1 MGFRMDFGL
10 RDWLFILG
18 PIFIIGVLAHGYWR
32 MRVNRN
38 SLKMSLDKSFLNSR
52 NHPQD
57 GAAEVEKMRAELPNG
72 GARVV
77 SEPRQVSLN
86 LEDDV
91 PVLME
96 PVHSPEQSQDSDMVT
111 DSAEA
116 LVLEPGM
123 PAPVMPESI
132 MSEPTLLEPTVLEP
146 TMPEPTVPEPTVP
159 EPTKPRPID
168 HAAFGNT
175 AFGNTAFGNT
185 AFGNTDEV
193 ILDRGNLG
201 SAVERPT
208 KLLEADRSSQVDILF
223 EEESAPESHT
233 AHEPAVTVPLRAV
246 VGCPEKYL
254 VLYVVAKNKDFRGDT
269 LRSCLKKQQ
278 MHFGEMAIF
287 HRLSADD
294 RSEFSLVNAIE
305 PGTFDP
311 DTMASMTTP
320 ALSLFMRAHELANPI
335 ASYHEMLAVAE
346 ALAKTLNGEV
356 RDESRQPLSRQTM
369 EHYQADLQIFVDTHF
384 R

>member
-1 MGFRMDFGL
+1 
-10 RDWLFILG
+10 
-18 PIFIIGVLAHGYWR
+18 
-32 MRVNRN
+32 
-38 SLKMSLDKSFLNSR
+38 
-52 NHPQD
+52 
-57 GAAEVEKMRAELPNG
+57 
-72 GARVV
+72 
-77 SEPRQVSLN
+77 
-86 LEDDV
+86 
-91 PVLME
+91 
-96 PVHSPEQSQDSDMVT
+96 
-111 DSAEA
+111 
-116 LVLEPGM
+116 
-123 PAPVMPESI
+123 MPESI
-132 MSEPTLLEPTVLEP
+132 MSEPTVLEPTVLEPTVPEPTVLEP

-168 HAAFGNT
+168 HAAFGNTAFGNT

-233 AHEPAVTVPLRAV
+233 VHEPAVTVPLRAV

>member
-52 NHPQD
+52 HQSQD
-57 GAAEVEKMRAELPNG
+57 GAAEVETLRAELPNG
-72 GARVV
+72 GARVI
-77 SEPRQVSLN
+77 SKPTQVSLN
-86 LEDDV
+86 LDDDV

-96 PVHSPEQSQDSDMVT
+96 PVSPPDPLFDVDVVSDIAVPAMLESGTSSAMDGGAIPDAESEPEPDDVT
-111 DSAEA
+111 
-116 LVLEPGM
+116 
-123 PAPVMPESI
+123 PESNAE
-132 MSEPTLLEPTVLEP
+132 SERNAALESVAKLQ
-146 TMPEPTVPEPTVP
+146 
-159 EPTKPRPID
+159 
-168 HAAFGNT
+168 AT
-175 AFGNTAFGNT
+175 A
-185 AFGNTDEV
+185 
-193 ILDRGNLG
+193 
-201 SAVERPT
+201 
-208 KLLEADRSSQVDILF
+208 
-223 EEESAPESHT
+223 
-233 AHEPAVTVPLRAV
+233 PLRAV

-254 VLYVVAKNKDFRGDT
+254 VLYVVARNKDFRGDA
-269 LRSCLKKQQ
+269 LRSCLNKHQ
-278 MHFGEMAIF
+278 MRLGEMNIF
-287 HRLSADD
+287 HRLNADD

-305 PGTFDP
+305 PGTFDA

-320 ALSLFMRAHELANPI
+320 ALSLFMRAHELTNPI
-335 ASYHEMLAVAE
+335 LTYHEMLGVAE

-369 EHYQADLQIFVDTHF
+369 EHYQADLQIFVDTYF

>member
-1 MGFRMDFGL
+1 MDFGL

-52 NHPQD
+52 HQAQD
-57 GAAEVEKMRAELPNG
+57 GAAEAESLRAELPNG

-86 LEDDV
+86 LDDDV

-96 PVHSPEQSQDSDMVT
+96 PVRPRKPLPTVDVVT
-111 DSAEA
+111 AIP
-116 LVLEPGM
+116 LEPAEQK
-123 PAPVMPESI
+123 PAEQK
-132 MSEPTLLEPTVLEP
+132 PTE
-146 TMPEPTVPEPTVP
+146 PEPTEPEPAGPVATDDLVSP
-159 EPTKPRPID
+159 EPL
-168 HAAFGNT
+168 AA
-175 AFGNTAFGNT
+175 A
-185 AFGNTDEV
+185 
-193 ILDRGNLG
+193 
-201 SAVERPT
+201 
-208 KLLEADRSSQVDILF
+208 
-223 EEESAPESHT
+223 
-233 AHEPAVTVPLRAV
+233 PLRAV
-246 VGCPEKYL
+246 VDCPEKYL

-269 LRSCLKKQQ
+269 LRSCLKKHR
-278 MHFGEMAIF
+278 MRFGEMDIF
-287 HRLSADD
+287 HRRNADD

-305 PGTFDP
+305 PGTFAL
-311 DTMASMTTP
+311 DTMATMTTP
-320 ALSLFMRAHELANPI
+320 ALSLFMRAHELVNPI
-335 ASYHEMLAVAE
+335 ATYHEMLGVAE

-369 EHYQADLQIFVDTHF
+369 EHYQADLQLFVDTYF